1 MNIRSIYNNVFVHF
15 RRRRMKKF
23 FALLAPA
30 ANARVLDIGGAPN
43 TWSAESSQASSFP
56 VTLFNVQFAEGHA
69 DGGRFTAVQGDAVAL
84 PFADKSFDIAFSN
97 SVIEHMGT
105 WERQQAFAREARR
118 VAGKLWIQTP
128 ARSFPVEPHL
138 LAPFIHFL
146 PRGMQRLLVRRFTL
160 FGLMNKPT
168 PEQIDG
174 LLAEI
179 RLLNYREVKQLFPDC
194 RILKERLLG
203 LTKSYVAVRI

>member
-43 TWSAESSQASSFP
+43 TWGVESNYGPAFP
-56 VTLFNVQFAEGHA
+56 VTLYNVQFSPEAQA
-69 DGGRFTAVQGDAVAL
+69 ARFTAVQGDAAAL

-128 ARSFPVEPHL
+128 ARSFPVDPHL

-146 PRGMQRLLVRRFTL
+146 PKGMQRLLVRRFTPW
-160 FGLMNKPT
+160 GLMTKPT
-168 PEQIDG
+168 PEQVDG

-179 RLLNYREVKQLFPDC
+179 RLLNYRELKQLFPDC